1 MDMLKSLKA
10 AVRYIDNNL
19 CEETDIEKAA
29 LTAGI
34 TADSFLRFF
43 SYMTGMTLKE
53 YIRRRRLTLAAN
65 DIRGS
70 SERIIDIAI
79 KYGYDSADSFSRAF
93 TKQHGITPLEYRK
106 NGGELKIYPPL
117 PSTLLSKE
125 RKRWFSEL
133 SSFPKQS
140 FSGYRSSTTE
150 RAIITARSCAVKCGG
165 RPTIR
170 LYPIKYVVQ
179 SGTKRAAPNLTAYG
193 TEYGRTAGI

>member
-19 CEETDIEKAA
+19 CEETDIEKGA

-70 SERIIDIAI
+70 SERIIDIAV
-79 KYGYDSADSFSRAF
+79 KYGYDSADSFSRVSQSSMA
-93 TKQHGITPLEYRK
+93 
-106 NGGELKIYPPL
+106 
-117 PSTLLSKE
+117 LL
-125 RKRWFSEL
+125 RRN
-133 SSFPKQS
+133 
-140 FSGYRSSTTE
+140 
-150 RAIITARSCAVKCGG
+150 TAK
-165 RPTIR
+165 
-170 LYPIKYVVQ
+170 
-179 SGTKRAAPNLTAYG
+179 
-193 TEYGRTAGI
+193 TAGS